1 MKTDDGKSAD
11 QNQQLQGKQ
20 DPMNEQKIGE
30 FVSRVVSDLNATAN
44 CALVFIGDKLG
55 FYKAMMNS
63 KDGTVTSQELATLT
77 NTNERFVRDWLAEQV
92 CTGYMTYDSKTTKF
106 MLPKEHA
113 LVLADESSPAYM
125 SGAFQLV
132 LSALKSEA
140 KVTQAFRTGQ
150 GFGWSE
156 HDPGVFE
163 GQSRFSATTYKA
175 NLINSWIPALDGV
188 EEKVKQGAKVA
199 DVGCGY
205 GISTIIM
212 ANAYPNSRFI
222 GFDNHAPSINYARS
236 KAKEEGGL
244 GQDRIEFEVSS
255 STQFTGNNYDLITF
269 FDCFHD
275 MGDPYSVARYAKN
288 ALKSDGTLMLV
299 EMASND
305 RLEDNITSPIGTF
318 GYAGNLF
325 VCLPTSL
332 SQGTVVDP
340 APLGGMVGLTKLEE
354 ILTKSGFSKV
364 RSAFKNE
371 FNMII
376 EAKP

>member
-1 MKTDDGKSAD
+1 MKTDNEK
-11 QNQQLQGKQ
+11 NKNHQQQQQGGEEI
-20 DPMNEQKIGE
+20 NEQKVGE
-30 FVSRVVSDLNATAN
+30 FVSKVVSDLNATAN

-55 FYKAMMNS
+55 FYKAMMNT
-63 KDGTVTSQELATLT
+63 KNDTVTPQELAAIT

-92 CTGYMTYDSKTTKF
+92 CAGYMTYDSKTAKF
-106 MLPKEHA
+106 TLPKEHA
-113 LVLADESSPAYM
+113 FVLADESSPAYM

-150 GFGWSE
+150 GFSWSE

-163 GQSRFSATTYKA
+163 GQSRFSATTYRA
-175 NLINSWIPALDGV
+175 NLVNSWIPALDGV

-205 GISTIIM
+205 GISTLIM
-212 ANAYPNSRFI
+212 SKAYPNSTFI
-222 GFDNHAPSINYARS
+222 GFDNHAPSINYALS
-236 KAKEEGGL
+236 KAKEEGF
-244 GQDRIEFEVSS
+244 GQDRVEFEVAS
-255 STQFTGNNYDLITF
+255 STQFPGDNYDLITF

-305 RLEDNITSPIGTF
+305 KLEDNITSPIGTF
-318 GYAGNLF
+318 GYTGNLF
-325 VCLPTSL
+325 VCLPTSI
-332 SQGTVVDP
+332 SQGVVDP
-340 APLGGMVGLTKLEE
+340 APLGGMVGISKLEE

-364 RSAFKNE
+364 RSAFKSE